1 MSNKQ
6 VIIVNPTFREDI
18 DDKLFKNRADN
29 KNIQDTLLFNDFM
42 TRLSIYKGDLAL
54 FPELGLKQHVDNLGF
69 DDKDGTVEV
78 IQEFE
83 DDIENQLKR
92 TCNINYSFDIDD
104 RSIMI
109 EIEIDGLNMPVT
121 FKKRENNSI
130 KIINSVL

>member
-1 MSNKQ
+1 
-6 VIIVNPTFREDI
+6 
-18 DDKLFKNRADN
+18 
-29 KNIQDTLLFNDFM
+29 M